1 MARSI
6 SLLSLPRPRA
16 QSIAT
21 ATFTLHHRF
30 LFNRI
35 KGSKPHTLLPHCTTI
50 TDLLSDPESSP
61 VTSPPATTSFGH
73 ISSHGNLL
81 RENCGEKMDEFLKRC
96 FYHSGQYDSQE
107 NFATLDKKLKEH
119 ENGKASN
126 RLFYLSI
133 PPNIFIDAV
142 KCASSSASS
151 GNGWTRVIVEKPF
164 GRDSESSAALTKSL
178 KQYLREDQIFRLFWQ
193 IWDTTGQERFNSLGA
208 AFYRGA
214 DCCVLVYDVNAHNT
228 FDTLN
233 NWHDEF
239 IKQADLNDHKA
250 FPFVL
255 LGNKVDVDGG
265 NSRKVLKRVW
275 AFEINMHS
283 FEVEISFNL
292 LQVTEKKARE

>member
-1 MARSI
+1 NWNLILR
-6 SLLSLPRPRA
+6 LS
-16 QSIAT
+16 
-21 ATFTLHHRF
+21 
-30 LFNRI
+30 
-35 KGSKPHTLLPHCTTI
+35 
-50 TDLLSDPESSP
+50 
-61 VTSPPATTSFGH
+61 
-73 ISSHGNLL
+73 
-81 RENCGEKMDEFLKRC
+81 RENCGEKIDEFLKRC

-107 NFATLDKKLKEH
+107 NFAALDKKLKEH

-142 KCASSSASS
+142 KCASLSASS

-178 KQYLREDQIFRLFWQ
+178 KQYLREDQIFRQYIRNVQLIFSEDFGTEGRGGYFDNYDNSFFFIYLISGVRKTSLMNQYVYRKFSQHYKATIGADFVTKELQVDDSSLYRLFWH
-193 IWDTTGQERFNSLGA
+193 IWDTVGQERFNSLGA
-208 AFYRGA
+208 AFYGGA

-239 IKQADLNDHKA
+239 IKQADLNDHEA

-265 NSRKVLKRVW
+265 NSRK
-275 AFEINMHS
+275 
-283 FEVEISFNL
+283 
-292 LQVTEKKARE
+292 